1 MSYIESAKSYTGND
15 LETIFFRP
23 MLSGPSA
30 EELGVK
36 IIYNMPLPTTI
47 QLWKGQSNVLQRY
60 TTNGWSGGSGAIKQQ
75 KTINLDRVKAELGF
89 SAADYFSLVFE
100 QIASRSDINMDDLTG
115 SELETAETELFRR
128 SIAESIRATM
138 WVGDTDNDSGFNTFN
153 GFLKAITEYVND
165 SAIPVVEYT
174 ETDLSD
180 NEMAVG
186 CFDELWGKADQKLK
200 DMKGEGQLVYF
211 VTSDIY
217 NLYEKYLDEKGVDSS
232 YVDAIN
238 GRSALMY
245 HGIPVV
251 DMHIGNYLADSDY
264 DTSFSILTDRR
275 NLVMAVNTSDFPGAE
290 IRMWY
295 NPDEM
300 ENRQRAVFMAG
311 CDIIDEELLVYAHLT
326 VEQEE
331 SNE

>member
-36 IIYNMPLPTTI
+36 ILYNMPMPTTI
-47 QLWKGQSNVLQRY
+47 QLWKGQSNILQQY
-60 TTNGWSGGSGAIKQQ
+60 TSNGWTGGSGAIKQQ
-75 KTINLDRVKAELGF
+75 KTLKLDRVKAELGF
-89 SAADYFSLVFE
+89 SASDYFSLVFE
-100 QIASRSDINMDDLTG
+100 NIASRSDVNMDDLTG
-115 SELETAETELFRR
+115 TELETAETELFAR

-138 WVGDTDNDSGFNTFN
+138 WVGDTDNSTGFNTFD
-153 GFLKAITEYVND
+153 GFLKSIYEYIDDDAIAVDEFAST
-165 SAIPVVEYT
+165 S
-174 ETDLSD
+174 LSD
-180 NEMAVG
+180 SSLAVS
-186 CFDELWGKADQKLK
+186 CFDNTWSNADQKLK
-200 DMKGEGQLVYF
+200 DMKAEGQLVYF

-217 NLYEKYLDEKGVDSS
+217 ALYEKYLDSKGADSAYVDSM
-232 YVDAIN
+232 N
-238 GRSALMY
+238 GRPALMY

-251 DMHIGNYLADSDY
+251 DIHIGSYLADSDY
-264 DTSFSILTDRR
+264 DSSFCILTDRR
-275 NLVMAVNTSDFPGAE
+275 NMVMAVNTADFPGAE

-311 CDIIDEELLVYAHLT
+311 CDIIDEELLSVSRVKTT
-326 VEQEE
+326 V
-331 SNE
+331 SGS

>member
-1 MSYIESAKSYTGND
+1 
-15 LETIFFRP
+15 

-36 IIYNMPLPTTI
+36 VIYNMPLPTTI
-47 QLWKGQSNVLQRY
+47 QLWKGQSNVLQPY
-60 TTNGWSGGSGAIKQQ
+60 TTNGWTGGNAAIKQQ
-75 KTINLDRVKAELGF
+75 KTIHLDRVKAELGF
-89 SAADYFSLVFE
+89 SASDYFSLVFE

-115 SELETAETELFRR
+115 TELETAETELFRR

-138 WVGDTDNDSGFNTFN
+138 WVGDTDNSDGFNTFN
-153 GFLKAITEYVND
+153 GFLKSIYEYVD
-165 SAIPVVEYT
+165 DEAIPVMEYSAS
-174 ETDLSD
+174 DLSD
-180 NEMAVG
+180 TDFAVE
-186 CFDELWGKADQKLK
+186 CFDETWSDADQKLK
-200 DMKGEGQLVYF
+200 DLKGEGQLVYF

-217 NLYEKYLDEKGVDSS
+217 NLYEKYLDDKGVDSS

-238 GRSALMY
+238 GRQSLMY

-251 DMHIGNYLADSDY
+251 DVHIGNYLAATDY
-264 DTSFSILTDRR
+264 DSSFCILTDRR
-275 NLVMAVNTSDFPGAE
+275 NMVMAVNTSDFPGAE

-311 CDIIDEELLVYAHLT
+311 CDIIDEELISFARLKTT
-326 VEQEE
+326 V
-331 SNE
+331 SA

>member
-30 EELGVK
+30 SDLGVK

-47 QLWKGQSNVLQRY
+47 QLWSGKSDVLQSY
-60 TTNGWSGGSGAIKQQ
+60 ISNGWSGGNNNATKQQ
-75 KTINLDRVKAELGF
+75 KTISLNRVKAEMGF

-100 QIASRSDINMDDLTG
+100 QISSRSDINMEDLSGT
-115 SELETAETELFRR
+115 ELEAAETELFRR

-138 WVGDTDNDSGFNTFN
+138 WIGDTTNSSYNTFN
-153 GFLKAITEYVND
+153 GFLKPIYEFVDDET
-165 SAIPVVEYT
+165 IPTVSYT
-174 ETDLSD
+174 LSD
-180 NEMAVG
+180 LASADYAVE
-186 CFDELWGKADQKLK
+186 CFDELWDASNQKLK
-200 DMKGEGQLVYF
+200 DLKAEGQLAFF

-217 NLYEKYLDEKGVDSS
+217 NLYEKYLDSKGVDSA

-238 GRSALMY
+238 GRPTLMY
-245 HGIPVV
+245 HGIPVI
-251 DMHIGNYLADSDY
+251 DIHIGSYLSKSSY
-264 DTSFSILTDRR
+264 DTSFCILTDRR
-275 NLVMAVNTSDFPGAE
+275 NLVMAVNTADFPGAE

-311 CDIIDEELLVYAHLT
+311 CDIVDEDLISFARI
-326 VEQEE
+326 VEEE
-331 SNE
+331 D

>member
-36 IIYNMPLPTTI
+36 VLYNMPLPTTI
-47 QLWKGQSNVLQRY
+47 QLWKGQSNVLQPY
-60 TTNGWSGGSGAIKQQ
+60 TTNGWSGGNGAIKQQ

-89 SAADYFSLVFE
+89 SASDYFSLVFE

-115 SELETAETELFRR
+115 SELESAETELFRR

-138 WVGDTDNDSGFNTFN
+138 WVGDTEADSGFNTFN
-153 GFLKAITEYVND
+153 GFLKTIYEFID
-165 SAIPVVEYT
+165 DEAIPVKDYAAADLADADFAVE
-174 ETDLSD
+174 
-180 NEMAVG
+180 
-186 CFDELWGKADQKLK
+186 CFDETWADAEQKLK
-200 DMKGEGQLVYF
+200 DMKSEGQLVYF

-217 NLYEKYLDEKGVDSS
+217 NLYEKYLDSKGVDSS

-238 GRSALMY
+238 GRSTLMY

-251 DMHIGNYLADSDY
+251 DIHIGSYLADTDY
-264 DTSFSILTDRR
+264 DSSFCILTDRR
-275 NLVMAVNTSDFPGAE
+275 NMVMAVNTSDFPGAE

-311 CDIIDEELLVYAHLT
+311 CDIVDEELISVARLKT
-326 VEQEE
+326 V
-331 SNE
+331 SA